1 MLSLLAAP
9 TRRIRSFVLCVVV
22 LQTIFV
28 IAQEAVGNF
37 QLALARQ
44 YGRHGF
50 RECRLDIV
58 VFEGNGAAELHC
70 ALNSRNAKGEEP
82 PPLKAR
88 EELTTSAAKQLSEL
102 VQASALYDGGHV
114 GRDTTPVDGHLE
126 VLKFNSARGTV
137 MLVTSGNPTF
147 ARDESRRALLSVLT
161 ELEKRLLARAREK

>member
-88 EELTTSAAKQLSEL
+88 EINHISGETTVGTGSGF
-102 VQASALYDGGHV
+102 SAL
-114 GRDTTPVDGHLE
+114 RWWPRWT
-126 VLKFNSARGTV
+126 
-137 MLVTSGNPTF
+137 
-147 ARDESRRALLSVLT
+147 
-161 ELEKRLLARAREK
+161 